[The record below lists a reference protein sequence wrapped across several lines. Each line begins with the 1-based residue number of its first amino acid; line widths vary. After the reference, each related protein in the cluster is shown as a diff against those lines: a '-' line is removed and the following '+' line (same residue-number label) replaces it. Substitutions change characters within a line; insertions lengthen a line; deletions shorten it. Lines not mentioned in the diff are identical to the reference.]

1 MIRNSDAS
9 KTSAVKNGIKIGLL
23 KDIFRRRENPGRRIA
38 DFDSEQLRAERD
50 ALLKEIPIAIFYL
63 NTNLRYTSVSQ
74 AFADSI
80 GLAIDNVIG
89 KTVSDLFPAGLAT
102 ELQRRFHCVLR
113 AGKPITNLNYSITN
127 RNDQHVY
134 FSTALA
140 PIYNGSGRVSGLVG
154 VSSDISKLTEA
165 NLDMAKTSSDNYNLL
180 VENRLL
186 TNRLY
191 EIQEDERRHL
201 AGELHDELGQWL
213 TALRS
218 ELQVVIGHVKHDSAI
233 YDRVQSIK
241 EIANN
246 MHTAVHDMLKEL
258 RPVMLEKLGLADSL
272 RELQNDWRKYHPNIN
287 FELMIPDD
295 IGNPYMED
303 RTVCITIYRLIQ
315 ESLNNVCKHSKA
327 RKVVVQLNR
336 EKHPPLHTDTLLL
349 NVEDDGI
356 GFDINQKS
364 AGFGLLGMR
373 ERVIAAGGE
382 FILESSPGNGVR
394 ITARLPLKSQR

>member
-1 MIRNSDAS
+1 MIHNPSAS
-9 KTSAVKNGIKIGLL
+9 KTNAVKNGIKIELL
-23 KDIFRRRENPGRRIA
+23 NDIFQRRENPGRRIA
-38 DFDSEQLRAERD
+38 DFYSEQLRAERD

-63 NTNLRYTSVSQ
+63 NTNLCYTSVSQ

-80 GLAIDNVIG
+80 GLTIGKVIG
-89 KTVSDLFPAGLAT
+89 KTAFDLFPANLAT
-102 ELQRRFHCVLR
+102 ELQKKFRCVLR
-113 AGKPITNLNYSITN
+113 AGKPVTNLNYSITN
-127 RNDQHVY
+127 RNDQHIY

-140 PIYNGSGRVSGLVG
+140 PIYDGSGQVSGLVG

-165 NLDMAKTSSDNYNLL
+165 NLDIAKTSSDNYNLL
-180 VENRLL
+180 AENRLL

-191 EIQEDERRHL
+191 EVQEDERHHL
-201 AGELHDELGQWL
+201 ARELHDELGQWL

-218 ELQVVIGHVKHDSAI
+218 ELQVVISHVKHDSTI

-241 EIANN
+241 EIASN
-246 MHTAVHDMLKEL
+246 MHTAVHDMLLEL
-258 RPVMLEKLGLADSL
+258 RPVMIEKLGLADSL

-287 FELMIPDD
+287 FELMMLDD
-295 IGNPYMED
+295 IGNPYIED
-303 RTVCITIYRLIQ
+303 RTICITIYRLIQ

-327 RKVVVQLNR
+327 RKVVVQLSR
-336 EKHPPLHTDTLLL
+336 EKHPPIHADTLLL
-349 NVEDDGI
+349 SVKDDGI

-394 ITARLPLKSQR
+394 ITARLPLKSQS